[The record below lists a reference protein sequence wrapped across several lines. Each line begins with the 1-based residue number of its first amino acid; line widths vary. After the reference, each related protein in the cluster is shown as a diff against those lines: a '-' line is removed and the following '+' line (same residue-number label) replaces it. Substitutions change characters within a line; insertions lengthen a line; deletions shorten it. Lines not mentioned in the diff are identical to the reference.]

1 MIYTYMVPVYALLVK
16 GGKYAISAEG
26 NTNSLPVVPDEY
38 QMLVADIKVN
48 GFAIEFE
55 KVADVS

>member
-16 GGKYAISAEG
+16 GGKYVISADG

-38 QMLVADIKVN
+38 QMPVA
-48 GFAIEFE
+48 E
-55 KVADVS
+55 KLAAEKAA